1 MRKEYLYT
9 PGPVA
14 VPPDV
19 LLKLAEPMYHHR
31 SKRFQTIFSE
41 VNAKL
46 KQVYRTANDIITY
59 TASGS
64 GAMEA
69 AIVNF
74 LSPGDKVITI
84 NGGKFGERWVN
95 LAKAYG
101 LVQQEVKIAWGSA
114 PDPKEIETLL
124 AADPSIK
131 AVYTQLV
138 ETSTGTLYDVQALGA
153 VVAQTPAIFVVD
165 AISGLAADDIPVDA
179 WQVDVCVAGS
189 QKALMIPPGLSFMS
203 VSEKAWALAEKATLP
218 KFYFDARKARK
229 ALAKHDTPYT
239 PAHTLIGALN
249 VSLDMILKETI
260 EAVVARHARL
270 AAAVRAGVAAL
281 QLPLYSKRPANA
293 LTAIETPGMDAEV
306 IKKELDK
313 DGILVAGGQ
322 DEAKGKIIRIAMMG
336 YANDADVM
344 NAVSSLE
351 KVLKR
356 VGYAFTPGA
365 GVAAAQAS
373 LLGA

>member
-14 VPPDV
+14 VPPEV

-46 KQVYRTANDIITY
+46 KQVFRTANDIITY
-59 TASGS
+59 TSSGT

-69 AIVNF
+69 SVVNF

-84 NGGKFGERWVN
+84 NGGKFGERWVG

-101 LVQQEVKIAWGSA
+101 LAQQEVKIAWGSA
-114 PDPKEIETLL
+114 PDPKAIEQLL

-153 VVAQTPAIFVVD
+153 VVAKTPAIFVVD
-165 AISGLAADDIPVDA
+165 AISGLAADDIQVDA
-179 WQVDVCVAGS
+179 WHVDVCVAGS

-203 VSEKAWALAEKATLP
+203 VSEKAWALAEKSTLP
-218 KFYFDARKARK
+218 KYYFDARKARK
-229 ALAKHDTPYT
+229 ALAKNDTPYT

-270 AAAVRAGVAAL
+270 AAAVRAGIAAL
-281 QLPLYSKRPANA
+281 KLPLYSKRPANA
-293 LTAIETPGMDAEV
+293 LTAIETPGMDADV

-351 KVLKR
+351 TVLKR

-365 GVAAAQAS
+365 GVAAAQAA

>member
-14 VPPDV
+14 VPPEV

-41 VNAKL
+41 VNEKL
-46 KQVYRTANDIITY
+46 KQVFRTKNDIITF
-59 TASGS
+59 TSSGT

-84 NGGKFGERWVN
+84 NGGKFGERWVG

-101 LVQQEVKIAWGSA
+101 LTQHEVKIAWGTA
-114 PDPKEIETLL
+114 PDPQEIERLL

-153 VVAQTPAIFVVD
+153 VVAKTPAIFVVD
-165 AISGLAADDIPVDA
+165 AISGLGADDLPVDA
-179 WQVDVCVAGS
+179 WQVDVCVVGS

-203 VSEKAWALAEKATLP
+203 VSEKAWALAEKSTLP
-218 KFYFDARKARK
+218 KYYFDAKKARK
-229 ALAKHDTPYT
+229 LLPKNDTPYT

-249 VSLDMILKETI
+249 VSLDMILKEGI

-270 AAAVRAGVAAL
+270 AAAVRAGVTAL
-281 QLPLYSKRPANA
+281 NLPLYSKRPANA
-293 LTAIETPGMDAEV
+293 LTAVETPGMDAEA

-336 YANDADVM
+336 YANDADVL
-344 NAVSSLE
+344 NALGGLE
-351 KVLKR
+351 RVLKR
-356 VGYAFTPGA
+356 VGYNFTPGA

-373 LLGA
+373 LLAS

>member
-14 VPPDV
+14 VPPEV

-31 SKRFQTIFSE
+31 SKRFQNIFSE

-46 KQVYRTANDIITY
+46 KQVFRTANDIITY
-59 TASGS
+59 TSSGT

-69 AIVNF
+69 SVVNF
-74 LSPGDKVITI
+74 LSAGDKVITI
-84 NGGKFGERWVN
+84 NGGKFGERWVG
-95 LAKAYG
+95 LAQAYG
-101 LVQQEVKIAWGSA
+101 LQQHEVKIAWGSA
-114 PDPKEIETLL
+114 PDPKEIEKLL
-124 AADPSIK
+124 AADSSIK

-153 VVAQTPAIFVVD
+153 VVAKTPAIFVVD

-179 WQVDVCVAGS
+179 WHVDVCVAGS

-218 KFYFDARKARK
+218 NYYFDARKARK
-229 ALAKHDTPYT
+229 VLAQNDTPYT

-260 EAVVARHARL
+260 EGVVARHARL

-281 QLPLYSKRPANA
+281 KLPLYSKRPANA

-322 DEAKGKIIRIAMMG
+322 DAAKGKIIRIAMMG

-344 NAVSSLE
+344 NALSSLE
-351 KVLKR
+351 TVLKR

-365 GVAAAQAS
+365 GVAAAQAA

>member
-14 VPPDV
+14 VPPEV

-31 SKRFQTIFSE
+31 SKRFQTVFSE
-41 VNAKL
+41 VNEKL
-46 KQVYRTANDIITY
+46 KQVFRTKNDIITF
-59 TASGS
+59 TASGT

-69 AIVNF
+69 AVVNF

-84 NGGKFGERWVN
+84 NGGKFGERWVG

-101 LVQQEVKIAWGSA
+101 LAQHEVKITWGTA
-114 PDPKEIETLL
+114 PDPEEIGKLL
-124 AADPSIK
+124 AADSSIK

-153 VVAQTPAIFVVD
+153 VVAKTPAIFVVD
-165 AISGLAADDIPVDA
+165 AISGMGADDLPVDA
-179 WQVDVCVAGS
+179 WQVDVCVVGS

-203 VSEKAWALAEKATLP
+203 VSEKAWAMAEKATLP
-218 KFYFDARKARK
+218 KYYFDARKARK
-229 ALAKHDTPYT
+229 LLAKNDTPYT

-249 VSLDMILKETI
+249 VSLDMILKEGI

-281 QLPLYSKRPANA
+281 NLPLYSKRPANA
-293 LTAIETPGMDAEV
+293 LTAVETPGMDAEV

-336 YANDADVM
+336 YANEADVM
-344 NAVSSLE
+344 IALAGLE
-351 KVLKR
+351 QVLQR

-373 LLGA
+373 LLKG

>member
-14 VPPDV
+14 VPPEV

-31 SKRFQTIFSE
+31 SKRFQAIFSE

-46 KQVYRTANDIITY
+46 KQVFRTANDIITY
-59 TASGS
+59 TSSGS

-69 AIVNF
+69 AVVNF

-84 NGGKFGERWVN
+84 NGGKFGERWVG

-101 LVQQEVKIAWGSA
+101 LHQQEVKIAWGSA
-114 PDPKEIETLL
+114 PDPAEIAQLL

-131 AVYTQLV
+131 AVYTQHV
-138 ETSTGTLYDVQALGA
+138 ETSTGTVYDVQALGA
-153 VVAQTPAIFVVD
+153 VVAKTPAIFVVD
-165 AISGLAADDIPVDA
+165 AISGLGADDLPVDA

-218 KFYFDARKARK
+218 KYYFDARKARK
-229 ALAKHDTPYT
+229 VLAQNDTPYT

-270 AAAVRAGVAAL
+270 AAAVRAGAAAL
-281 QLPLYSKRPANA
+281 KLPLYSKRPANA

-322 DEAKGKIIRIAMMG
+322 DAAKGKIIRIAMMG

-344 NAVSSLE
+344 TALSSLE
-351 KVLKR
+351 TVLKR

-365 GVAAAQAS
+365 GVAAAQAA

>member
-9 PGPVA
+9 PGPVT
-14 VPPDV
+14 VPPEV

-84 NGGKFGERWVN
+84 NGGKFGERWVG

-101 LVQQEVKIAWGSA
+101 VTQYEVKIPWGTA
-114 PDPKEIETLL
+114 PDPKEIEKLL
-124 AADPSIK
+124 AQDPAIK

-138 ETSTGTLYDVQALGA
+138 ETSTGTLYDVQTLGA
-153 VVAQTPAIFVVD
+153 VVAKTPAIFVVD
-165 AISGLAADDIPVDA
+165 AVSGLAADDIPVDA
-179 WQVDVCVAGS
+179 WQVDVCVTGS

-218 KFYFDARKARK
+218 KYYFDARKARK
-229 ALAKHDTPYT
+229 ALAKNDTPYT

-344 NAVSSLE
+344 NALSALE
-351 KVLKR
+351 TVLKR

>member
-14 VPPDV
+14 VPPEV

-59 TASGS
+59 TSSGS

-84 NGGKFGERWVN
+84 NGGKFGERWVG

-101 LVQQEVKIAWGSA
+101 LNNQEVKIAWGSA
-114 PDPKEIETLL
+114 PDPAEIAKLL
-124 AADPSIK
+124 AADPAIK

-153 VVAQTPAIFVVD
+153 VVAKSPAIFVVD
-165 AISGLAADDIPVDA
+165 AVSGMAADDIPVDA
-179 WQVDVCVAGS
+179 WQVDVCVTGS

-218 KFYFDARKARK
+218 KYYFDARKARK
-229 ALAKHDTPYT
+229 ALAKNDTPYT
-239 PAHTLIGALN
+239 PAHTVIGALN

-260 EAVVARHARL
+260 EGVVARHARL

-281 QLPLYSKRPANA
+281 KLPLYSQRPANA
-293 LTAIETPGMDAEV
+293 LTAVETPGMDAEV

-336 YANDADVM
+336 YANEADVM
-344 NAVSSLE
+344 NALASLE
-351 KVLKR
+351 QVLQR

-365 GVAAAQAS
+365 GVAAAQAA
-373 LLGA
+373 LLAK